1 MPGMILG
8 ARILLAA
15 ALLAPVA
22 PLWAQTA
29 SFSQATQVKQATQ
42 ATRTAPTAP
51 APQVSASSP
60 APAATADPGLPERRV
75 IEDDQVR
82 IEEVR
87 VRGQVRS
94 VTVQSK
100 LAGARPYEIDVGR
113 PGRDPSIHRGA
124 AGQSRWSLF
133 DF

>member
-1 MPGMILG
+1 MIRG

-22 PLWAQTA
+22 PLGAQTA
-29 SFSQATQVKQATQ
+29 SSPHATQ
-42 ATRTAPTAP
+42 ATRTAPAAP
-51 APQVSASSP
+51 GPQGSASSP
-60 APAATADPGLPERRV
+60 APAAAADPGLPERRV